1 MSLQE
6 RIRIKDEIS
15 SVPGTLMSAF
25 SERPSPLISE
35 SIRSCRPRAALSLL
49 LVVTG
54 CAREKAVYKP
64 FAQADRDILREAK
77 FEGATPPA
85 TFATPQLPTQA
96 QVQWA
101 FSTAA
106 KAEKNS
112 QEEAVWG
119 YREAALMADA
129 ALGGTHDQVARQN
142 LAKMH
147 EMSVRRCLRLV
158 GADKAESHEDLAD
171 RLAKAG
177 LGLEYAE
184 EAWTGLTFT
193 KIEIA
198 SDYED
203 RNIEPVVE
211 LPGWGLP
218 VLGVRVYDEDE
229 TRPEAEAYFSP
240 INRLTAT
247 ATIRAAHPPEHTP
260 TSWKH
265 LPASLVLH
273 SPLEQERYVSVSGG
287 EMPLAADFTTPSL
300 VQFSRSGLQALEYE
314 GLILPEIAQEKASIY
329 LNEPWRPGRIPV
341 LFVHGLWSSPRTW
354 TDMNNSLLADPEI
367 RRNYQFFFA
376 LYPTG
381 EPVIESA
388 AILRAKFREIRDTFD
403 PGRTDPAWD
412 HAVVVGH
419 SMGGI
424 ISRLLVSDSG
434 STLEDAVFTKPI
446 EQVQMSPKNY
456 EYVTSRLRFEN
467 VPELRRAIFIAP
479 VFGGSSFASRPVGRL
494 SSSLVRIPQTNDSLR
509 REILR
514 DNPPEA
520 LQPPFRRYG
529 GFNGIDNLEP
539 DNPFILALQK
549 TRPDPGVRFH
559 TILGDNGR
567 LIPRLRGQI
576 TDGLVTYESG
586 HLDGAESEL
595 IVKANHYLNHDKPVI
610 EEVNRILHEHMAVI
624 AHGHREETSPEMES
638 TEVPALSPFARKSNS
653 ASRIR

>member
-1 MSLQE
+1 
-6 RIRIKDEIS
+6 
-15 SVPGTLMSAF
+15 MSAI
-25 SERPSPLISE
+25 SELPTPLISE
-35 SIRSCRPRAALSLL
+35 SFLSYRPRAAWLILVLL
-49 LVVTG
+49 AG

-64 FAQADRDILREAK
+64 FARADRDILREAK
-77 FEGATPPA
+77 FEGSTPSA
-85 TFATPQLPTQA
+85 TFATAQLPTPA

-101 FSTAA
+101 FSTAV

-119 YREAALMADA
+119 YRDAALMADA
-129 ALGGTHDQVARQN
+129 ALGGTSDEVARQE
-142 LAKMH
+142 LAKIH

-158 GADKAESHEDLAD
+158 GADKAESHEDLAG

-184 EAWTGLTFT
+184 EGWTGLTFT
-193 KIEIA
+193 RIEIA

-203 RNIEPVVE
+203 RNIDPVVE

-218 VLGVRVYDEDE
+218 VLAVRVYDEDE
-229 TRPEAEAYFSP
+229 VRPLAESFFASN
-240 INRLTAT
+240 NRLTAT
-247 ATIRAAHPPEHTP
+247 ASIRAAHPPEHRP
-260 TSWKH
+260 TEWKN
-265 LPASLVLH
+265 LPAQLVLH
-273 SPLEQERYVSVSGG
+273 SPLEQDRYVSVSGG

-300 VQFSRSGLQALEYE
+300 VQFSKSGLQALEYE

-329 LNEPWRPGRIPV
+329 LNEPYRPGRIPV

-424 ISRLLVSDSG
+424 IARLLVSDSG
-434 STLEDAVFTKPI
+434 ATFENAVFTKSI
-446 EQVQMSPKNY
+446 EQMRMSTKNY
-456 EYVTSRLRFEN
+456 DYVTSRLRFVN

-479 VFGGSSFASRPVGRL
+479 VFGGSSFASRPVGRI

-509 REILR
+509 QEILR
-514 DNPPEA
+514 ENSPET
-520 LQPPFRRYG
+520 LQPAFRRFG

-539 DNPFILALQK
+539 DNPMILALQK
-549 TRPDPGVRFH
+549 TRPDPAVRFH

-567 LIPRLRGQI
+567 LIPRLKGQI

-586 HLDGAESEL
+586 HLDGAQSEL

-610 EEVNRILHEHMAVI
+610 EEVNRILHEHMAEI
-624 AHGHREETSPEMES
+624 AVGHGESFETMPNHES
-638 TEVPALSPFARKSNS
+638 EGMQFEAPIARGKNL
-653 ASRIR
+653 RGLKR

>member
-1 MSLQE
+1 
-6 RIRIKDEIS
+6 
-15 SVPGTLMSAF
+15 MSAI
-25 SERPSPLISE
+25 SERSTPLISE
-35 SIRSCRPRAALSLL
+35 AIRSCRPLAAWFMLL
-49 LVVTG
+49 LVSG

-64 FAQADRDILREAK
+64 FARADRDVVREAK
-77 FEGATPPA
+77 FEGATPSA
-85 TFATPQLPTQA
+85 TFVTPQLPTPG
-96 QVQWA
+96 QVQWV

-106 KAEKNS
+106 KAEENS
-112 QEEAVWG
+112 RDEAVWG

-129 ALGGTHDQVARQN
+129 ALGGTHDEIARQN
-142 LAKMH
+142 LARIH

-158 GADKAESHEDLAD
+158 GADRAESHEDLAE

-184 EAWTGLTFT
+184 EAWSGLTFT

-203 RNIEPVVE
+203 RNIDPVVE

-218 VLGVRVYDEDE
+218 VLAVRIYEEEEV
-229 TRPEAEAYFSP
+229 RPMAESFFAVN
-240 INRLTAT
+240 NRLTAT
-247 ATIRAAHPPEHTP
+247 ATIRAAHPPGHMP
-260 TSWKH
+260 TQWRH
-265 LPASLVLH
+265 LPARLVLH
-273 SPLEQERYVSVSGG
+273 SPLEQESYVSVSGG
-287 EMPLAADFTTPSL
+287 EMRLAADFTTPSL

-314 GLILPEIAQEKASIY
+314 GLILPEVAQEKASIY
-329 LNEPWRPGRIPV
+329 LNEPYRPGRIPV

-354 TDMNNSLLADPEI
+354 TDMNNNLLADPEI

-388 AILRAKFREIRDTFD
+388 QILREKFREIRDTFD

-412 HAVVVGH
+412 HSVVVGH

-434 STLEDAVFTKPI
+434 STFENAVFTKPI
-446 EQVQMSPKNY
+446 EQMRMSTKNY

-467 VPELRRAIFIAP
+467 VPELKRAIFIAP

-514 DNPPEA
+514 ENPPET

-539 DNPFILALQK
+539 DNPMVLALRK
-549 TRPDPGVRFH
+549 TRPDTAVRFH

-624 AHGHREETSPEMES
+624 AHGHREETSPETES